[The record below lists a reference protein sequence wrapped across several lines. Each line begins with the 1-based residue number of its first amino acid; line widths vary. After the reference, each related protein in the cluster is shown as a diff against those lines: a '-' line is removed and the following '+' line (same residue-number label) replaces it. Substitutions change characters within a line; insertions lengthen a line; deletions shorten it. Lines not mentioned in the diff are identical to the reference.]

1 MMPPAISLA
10 RSPTSSASASP
21 LYPVRRSAAVAVR
34 HHRCP
39 SFATKPAA
47 GVCCASPAVELLP
60 SLSPDILVRD
70 ARLEDCW
77 EVADTHCSSFFPDYT
92 FPLDLVLRIDRYI
105 ALLSGF
111 SVPPGCMRT
120 CLVAVNSNSLSRSIS
135 IECGDL
141 RDADFQEKHGLS
153 KASIAGI
160 LTVDTVADYL
170 PRRGPLKQR
179 RTGIAYI
186 ANVAVRKEERRK
198 GIAKML
204 VAEAEERAKSWG
216 CRSMALHCDV
226 NNIAALRLYKNL
238 GYKCIHVPEDAKWP
252 EPKIAKGVRY
262 NFMMKLVPKM

>member
-1 MMPPAISLA
+1 MIWPATVNCTRRIRISFIQTA
-10 RSPTSSASASP
+10 KTGPFRAGDRATGGICYASQ
-21 LYPVRRSAAVAVR
+21 
-34 HHRCP
+34 
-39 SFATKPAA
+39 
-47 GVCCASPAVELLP
+47 AVELLP
-60 SLSPDILVRD
+60 TLYPEIVVRD

-77 EVADTHCSSFFPDYT
+77 EVADTHCSSFFPGYK

-120 CLVAVNSNSLSRSIS
+120 CLVAVNSNSVNSSFN
-135 IECGDL
+135 IECGDAT
-141 RDADFQEKHGLS
+141 DANFEKYNLS
-153 KASIAGI
+153 RGSVAGI
-160 LTVDTVADYL
+160 LTLDTVADYL

-204 VAEAEERAKSWG
+204 VQEAEARARSWG

-226 NNIAALRLYKNL
+226 NNVAALRLYRNQ
-238 GYKCIHVPEDAKWP
+238 GFKCIRVPEGAKWP
-252 EPKIAKGVRY
+252 EPKIAKGAEY
-262 NFMMKLVPKM
+262 NFMMKLVPKA

>member
-1 MMPPAISLA
+1 L
-10 RSPTSSASASP
+10 
-21 LYPVRRSAAVAVR
+21 
-34 HHRCP
+34 
-39 SFATKPAA
+39 F
-47 GVCCASPAVELLP
+47 E
-60 SLSPDILVRD
+60 
-70 ARLEDCW
+70 
-77 EVADTHCSSFFPDYT
+77 
-92 FPLDLVLRIDRYI
+92 
-105 ALLSGF
+105 
-111 SVPPGCMRT
+111 T
-120 CLVAVNSNSLSRSIS
+120 C
-135 IECGDL
+135 
-141 RDADFQEKHGLS
+141 
-153 KASIAGI
+153 
-160 LTVDTVADYL
+160 
-170 PRRGPLKQR
+170 

>member
-1 MMPPAISLA
+1 MGPALLSLP
-10 RSPTSSASASP
+10 RSSSSSAVSP
-21 LYPVRRSAAVAVR
+21 CHLSPGRRSAAAAQR
-34 HHRCP
+34 HRP
-39 SFATKPAA
+39 SFPSNPAA
-47 GVCCASPAVELLP
+47 GICYASQAVELLP
-60 SLSPDILVRD
+60 SFYPGVVVRD

-77 EVADTHCSSFFPDYT
+77 EVADTHCGSFFPGYK

-111 SVPPGCMRT
+111 SVPPGCTRT
-120 CLVAVNSNSLSRSIS
+120 CLVAVNPTAVNNAIS

-141 RDADFQEKHGLS
+141 RDAEFHGKYGLS
-153 KASIAGI
+153 KGSIAGI

-170 PRRGPLKQR
+170 PRKGPLKQR

-204 VAEAEERAKSWG
+204 VAEAEARARSWG
-216 CRSMALHCDV
+216 CRSVALHCDV
-226 NNIAALRLYKNL
+226 SNLAALRLYKNQ
-238 GYKCIHVPEDAKWP
+238 GYKCIRVPEDAKWP
-252 EPKIAKGVRY
+252 APKIAPGVRY

>member
-1 MMPPAISLA
+1 MIPLALSLS
-10 RSPTSSASASP
+10 RSPASSVFSLP
-21 LYPVRRSAAVAVR
+21 LDGACRSAAAVR
-34 HHRCP
+34 RHGP
-39 SFATKPAA
+39 SFAYKPAA
-47 GVCCASPAVELLP
+47 GICYASQAVELFP
-60 SLSPDILVRD
+60 SLYPEIVVRD

-77 EVADTHCSSFFPDYT
+77 EVADTHCGSFFPDYK

-120 CLVAVNSNSLSRSIS
+120 CLVAVNSNSVNNSFSKCGDPRDARFQKYNLSR
-135 IECGDL
+135 G
-141 RDADFQEKHGLS
+141 
-153 KASIAGI
+153 SIAGI

-204 VAEAEERAKSWG
+204 VQEAEARARSWG
-216 CRSMALHCDV
+216 CRSIALHCDA
-226 NNIAALRLYKNL
+226 NNLAALRLYINQ
-238 GYKCIHVPEDAKWP
+238 GFKCIRVPEGAKWP
-252 EPKIAKGVRY
+252 EPKIAKGVQY
-262 NFMMKLVPKM
+262 NFMMKLVPKI